1 MMLYPNAEANG
12 LLWTADFP
20 LGVYQEADG
29 EAEDAAIHFP
39 DLFVAHRYRVIQF
52 IFLIC
57 DAHWSLLIIHGNADD
72 LQPPSAIL
80 LLSSNKARNF
90 GETRCAPRRP
100 KVQQNHFAAIVRQ
113 IHPSMVQIHSRKIG
127 RSPDWG
133 WRFSLCSKIGRGE

>member
-72 LQPPSAIL
+72 LQPRPPYSCCQATKRGISVRHGAHHVAQKFSRTTL
-80 LLSSNKARNF
+80 
-90 GETRCAPRRP
+90 PR
-100 KVQQNHFAAIVRQ
+100 
-113 IHPSMVQIHSRKIG
+113 
-127 RSPDWG
+127 
-133 WRFSLCSKIGRGE
+133 